1 MKNTLV
7 LLFLSQLFFYNFSSA
22 VESISASQFGQEY
35 IYPAVQGLIQYQKQ
49 KGDESIIDQFDFGFK
64 MYQKPNSVLK
74 TLVADHEV
82 VVNSEFLPFPAV
94 VEGVIEHVQ
103 NVNPNS
109 VVETALDHSQQYGS
123 AYSRLA
129 FYKGDVFSANSY
141 RDFAFGKGMTGDRLK
156 DFVRSRAWLERVE
169 NLGKVTYK
177 VHPEHAGRRIL
188 EKLFQSTTGSQITL
202 FRGTFKGEFL
212 LFQFIV
218 DLLGGKA
225 VSPTQ
230 IDELMK
236 VIDSS
241 NTSMKY
247 TYNDLKKF
255 KKLKNPEQSLLI
267 NYGNLFLQQYVL
279 AGRKVFMSASEQR
292 AARFSRGYM
301 ISFTFE
307 KADILKLY
315 DAGFLYV
322 GIEGQI
328 ELSFFDL
335 VGFQSLIKS
344 KMSLSK
350 PTLEQED
357 FMESDYHNPLFNE

>member
-7 LLFLSQLFFYNFSSA
+7 LLFLSQLFFYNFSFA
-22 VESISASQFGQEY
+22 VESITASQFGQEY

-49 KGDESIIDQFDFGFK
+49 KGDEAIIDQFDFGFK

-82 VVNSEFLPFPAV
+82 VANSEFLPFPAI
-94 VEGVIEHVQ
+94 VEGVIKHVKD
-103 NVNPNS
+103 VNPRA
-109 VVETALDHSQQYGS
+109 VVETALDHSEQKGES
-123 AYSRLA
+123 YSRLA
-129 FYKGDVFSANSY
+129 FYNGDVFSANSY
-141 RDFAFGKGMTGDRLK
+141 RDFAFGKGMTGARLK

-169 NLGKVTYK
+169 NLGEVSYK

-188 EKLFQSTTGSQITL
+188 EKLFQSTAGSQITL

-212 LFQFIV
+212 LYQFIV
-218 DLLGGKA
+218 DLLNGKP
-225 VSPTQ
+225 VSQ
-230 IDELMK
+230 AQVDELMK

-241 NTSMKY
+241 NSSMQY

-350 PTLEQED
+350 PKLEQED
-357 FMESDYHNPLFNE
+357 FMESDSHNPLFNE